1 MLADESAREKGFEEL
16 IRPFKFNQE
25 QLDVLSRIDD
35 YIQMSLVLP
44 MQKKVIITGSA
55 GTGKTSIIIHSIIS
69 SWLNEKIPINDVD
82 YILCAPTNKA
92 KDVMI
97 TKFGLYTAKL
107 TKDTTLMSTFPELR
121 NKLKKRIQFKTI
133 SQVLNI
139 KIQINDAGH
148 QEFTKGSS
156 EKVVSK
162 YSEPTYENT
171 VFIIDESSMI
181 DTHYA
186 DILLKLPR
194 PVIFLGDRCQLP
206 PVKEKSSII
215 FTLKD
220 SENYENMCLTQ
231 VERATGDVVTASNYL
246 RELMDGEITVDT
258 GIADQPK
265 CLISFIKTQITDLAQ
280 AHANI
285 KLYES
290 KPKRWFAEYI
300 DRIMSSSASGD
311 MGLTW
316 TNKRCEI
323 LNTKVRTLLA
333 EASGI
338 SAATAL
344 PLLMPREKILIR
356 DAYYSHGYKLYSSML
371 ITIKSTTPLTC
382 PNKYRPL
389 NLLEWLNC
397 IYYGQSFADLPSHK
411 FKPAYNPLNLML
423 AKIPALAAKTTGKK
437 KANGNKTLKD
447 FWNSAVPANSQT
459 QDQTQCINIS
469 TTPELAN
476 LRPAWSATNN
486 YYKTCQFAN
495 DGFIPIDYIDSAPS
509 SSILLSRFID
519 SLDLSPDETE
529 KIHDRGMRQDIY
541 RDYHMFASQ
550 YLFDIPIDKV
560 CCPLC
565 QFLSGKLYSL
575 VLAKDTYVYKMIE
588 LTRDITLDSLQCVL
602 SCGKRMNILSQSGR
616 EQFLELEKQVDS
628 LLQEAS
634 QRKILL
640 DRAELVAF
648 RQLLNDEGSSLL
660 SAGVYG
666 SAGKNAGCS
675 ISLSYILGHYW
686 NHCFKDV
693 YANWDYGYFITVHKS
708 QGSDYDNVFLDYHDL
723 INNTKA
729 SERDRL
735 IYTGLTRTRNIC
747 HIYYNP

>member
-1 MLADESAREKGFEEL
+1 MDRKIQDTLIETQCFNDKEL
-16 IRPFKFNQE
+16 IKPFTFNTE
-25 QLDVLSRIDD
+25 QLEVLSRLDD
-35 YIQMSLVLP
+35 YIQTSAVLP
-44 MQKKVIITGSA
+44 TQKKLIITGSA
-55 GTGKTSIIIHSIIS
+55 GTGKTSIIIHSIIAG
-69 SWLNEKIPINDVD
+69 WLNNKLPILDVD

-92 KDVMI
+92 KDVML

-107 TKDTTLMSTFPELR
+107 SRDTALMANYPELR
-121 NKLKKRIQFKTI
+121 NKLKKNIQFKTI
-133 SQVLNI
+133 SQVLGIN
-139 KIQINDAGH
+139 IQINDAGH

-156 EKVVSK
+156 EKVISK
-162 YSEPTYENT
+162 YSELTYENT

-181 DTHYA
+181 DTNYA
-186 DILLKLPR
+186 EILLKLPR

-206 PVKEKSSII
+206 PVKEQSSII
-215 FTLKD
+215 FTLQD
-220 SENYENMCLTQ
+220 SEHYENMNLSR
-231 VERATGDVVTASNYL
+231 VERATGDIVTASNYL
-246 RELMDGEITVDT
+246 RQLMDGSLLD
-258 GIADQPK
+258 DQPK
-265 CLISFIKTQITDLAQ
+265 CLISFIKTQIPDVDT
-280 AHANI
+280 ANI

-300 DRIMSSSASGD
+300 NRIMTSVASSD

-323 LNTKVRTLLA
+323 LNAKVRTLLA
-333 EASGI
+333 QASGI
-338 SAATAL
+338 TDTTL
-344 PLLMPREKILIR
+344 PLLMAREKILIK
-356 DAYYSHGYKLYSSML
+356 DAYYSHGNKLYSSML
-371 ITIKSTTPLTC
+371 VSIKSTTPITC
-382 PNKYRPL
+382 PNKYKPL
-389 NLLEWLNC
+389 TLLEWLNC
-397 IYYGQSFADLPSHK
+397 IYYGQSFAELPSNQ
-411 FKPAYNPLNLML
+411 FKPAYKPINLMSMNPVKVTTKPMKNKNKTSKTL
-423 AKIPALAAKTTGKK
+423 TDYWKPAIPAINTAQE
-437 KANGNKTLKD
+437 
-447 FWNSAVPANSQT
+447 VPIT
-459 QDQTQCINIS
+459 QVIPD
-469 TTPELAN
+469 LAN
-476 LRPAWSATNN
+476 LRPAWPAANN
-486 YYKTCQFAN
+486 YYKTCQFVN
-495 DGFIPIDYIDSAPS
+495 DRNIIPLEYIDSSPS

-519 SLDLSPDETE
+519 SLDLSPDEIG
-529 KIHDRGMRQDIY
+529 KIYSKGMRLDLY

-565 QFLSGKLYSL
+565 QYLSSKLYSL
-575 VLAKDTYVYKMIE
+575 VLARDTHVYKMID

-602 SCGKRMNILSQSGR
+602 SCGKRMNILSQVGR
-616 EQFLELEKQVDS
+616 EQFQELEKQVDT
-628 LLQEAS
+628 LLKEAS
-634 QRKILL
+634 QRKIQLS
-640 DRAELVAF
+640 RTELVTF

-666 SAGKNAGCS
+666 STAGCS